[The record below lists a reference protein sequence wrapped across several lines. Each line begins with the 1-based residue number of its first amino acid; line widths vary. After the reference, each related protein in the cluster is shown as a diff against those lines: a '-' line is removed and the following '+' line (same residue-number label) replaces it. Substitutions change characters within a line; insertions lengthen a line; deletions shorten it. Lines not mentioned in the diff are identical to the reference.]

1 MLPLR
6 GVRFGVS
13 ASGVMFPLFPL
24 SASGT
29 FTFPRPYA
37 PVGLKNPGQR
47 SDDRGKPNVP
57 SRIHTSP
64 CGYKRPLAD
73 APSPSTAPVPSR
85 VRSYPSRILFKTLI
99 FCALSWKSPS
109 FIRSVVNAYSPAAT
123 PSMYSTF
130 PNTAST
136 SVFALSVRTKK
147 RFSLSL

>member
-1 MLPLR
+1 MENQTSPRGCMCPLADAYVPTRMHTSPR
-6 GVRFGVS
+6 GY
-13 ASGVMFPLFPL
+13 MCPL
-24 SASGT
+24 ADAYG
-29 FTFPRPYA
+29 
-37 PVGLKNPGQR
+37 
-47 SDDRGKPNVP
+47 P
-57 SRIHTSP
+57 SRMHTSP

-73 APSPSTAPVPSR
+73 APSPSTPPVPTR

-136 SVFALSVRTKK
+136 SAFGLSVRTKK

>member
-13 ASGVMFPLFPL
+13 ASGVMFPFFPL

-57 SRIHTSP
+57 TRIHVSP
-64 CGYKRPLAD
+64 RGCIRPLADACVPSRMHMSPRGCICPRAD
-73 APSPSTAPVPSR
+73 APSPSTAPVPTR

-109 FIRSVVNAYSPAAT
+109 FIRSVVNAYSPSAT
-123 PSMYSTF
+123 PST
-130 PNTAST
+130 
-136 SVFALSVRTKK
+136 
-147 RFSLSL
+147 

>member
-1 MLPLR
+1 MENQTSPRGCIRPL
-6 GVRFGVS
+6 
-13 ASGVMFPLFPL
+13 AD
-24 SASGT
+24 A
-29 FTFPRPYA
+29 YA
-37 PVGLKNPGQR
+37 PSRMHTSP
-47 SDDRGKPNVP
+47 RGCICPLADACVP
-57 SRIHTSP
+57 SRMHMSP
-64 CGYKRPLAD
+64 RGCICPLAD
-73 APSPSTAPVPSR
+73 APSPTTAPVPTR

>member
-6 GVRFGVS
+6 GVMFPLR
-13 ASGVMFPLFPL
+13 GVMFPLFLL

-57 SRIHTSP
+57 SRIQNVPSRIHVSPRGCIRPLADAYVPTRMHTSP
-64 CGYKRPLAD
+64 CGCIRPLAD
-73 APSPSTAPVPSR
+73 APSPSTAPVPTR

-109 FIRSVVNAYSPAAT
+109 FIRSVVNAYSPSAT
-123 PSMYSTF
+123 PST
-130 PNTAST
+130 
-136 SVFALSVRTKK
+136 
-147 RFSLSL
+147 

>member
-6 GVRFGVS
+6 GV
-13 ASGVMFPLFPL
+13 MFSLFL
-24 SASGT
+24 LFASGT

-64 CGYKRPLAD
+64 CGCIRPLAD
-73 APSPSTAPVPSR
+73 APSPSTAPVPTR